1 MEDNKKV
8 KIDQQALIQHLKD
21 RVIIDFMSAIMPD
34 EQTRKLV
41 SSMAEVHR
49 KYGIDAATSM
59 QIMME
64 VGTMFMEGEGKE

>member
-1 MEDNKKV
+1 MDEKEKV
-8 KIDQQALIQHLKD
+8 QIDQRALIQHLKD
-21 RVIIDFMSAIMPD
+21 KVIIDFMSAIMPD
-34 EQTRKLV
+34 DKTRKLV

-64 VGTMFMEGEGKE
+64 IGTMFLEEGKE